1 MICRVTTFVGISRY
15 LCHFWFP
22 VEPCGSP
29 TLGSISHE
37 TLAARLLLLLWVQRT
52 QLLQLLS
59 WLYQHAVQTRYLSL
73 HNWKSVT
80 VLWGPPQRY
89 NSHGL
94 GLLILC
100 MREVH
105 VHGDG
110 SGSGLEVFAALEKF
124 LSTGFSCLLQKPK
137 FISLL
142 LLLQCS
148 TCSWVCGWLVNF
160 VSNRRLRA

>member
-1 MICRVTTFVGISRY
+1 
-15 LCHFWFP
+15 
-22 VEPCGSP
+22 
-29 TLGSISHE
+29 
-37 TLAARLLLLLWVQRT
+37 
-52 QLLQLLS
+52 
-59 WLYQHAVQTRYLSL
+59 
-73 HNWKSVT
+73 
-80 VLWGPPQRY
+80 
-89 NSHGL
+89 
-94 GLLILC
+94 

-142 LLLQCS
+142 LPLQCS

-160 VSNRRLRA
+160 DSNRRLRAGIQAHSSEISKISNF